1 MEENK
6 KTAYQNLHQN
16 LTRRGHKIDARK
28 KAISSV

>member
-6 KTAYQNLHQN
+6 KTAHQN
-16 LTRRGHKIDARK
+16 LTRRGRQIDAKK